1 LKAIVRCI
9 SRNEFIEESG
19 KVKRT
24 IELVVLTDAQIEI
37 INDESLE
44 NSHFEHDY
52 DARFHVLCDPSQFT
66 SVELNKTYSLIIE

>member
-19 KVKRT
+19 KIKRT
-24 IELVVLTDAQIEI
+24 IEFVVLTDAQIEI
-37 INDESLE
+37 LNDESLE

-52 DARFHVLCDPSQFT
+52 DARFHVLCDLTQFE
-66 SVELNKTYSLIIE
+66 SIELSKVYTLTIE